1 MDLALL
7 DVLSEKKQKTTQN
20 TLLWDKVWK
29 QTELFKYWINQ

>member
-1 MDLALL
+1 MDLAFL

-20 TLLWDKVWK
+20 TLLWDQVWK

>member
-20 TLLWDKVWK
+20 TLLWDQVWK